1 MKKSSSYF
9 TVFGVFLSFAIH
21 PLAGPLQDGLNAL
34 FLSHTQAVWSI
45 QVEERDSGKILYAL
59 TPERALIP
67 ASNEKLV
74 VCGAALLRLGP
85 DFSYQTNLYI
95 TGTIRDTILEGDLIV
110 TGSGDPSIGGRFYN
124 GDLTFLMREWAGV
137 LKEKGIQTIRGNLI
151 GVDDAFDD
159 EPHGLNWHP
168 SDLIEWYAAEVG
180 ALSFND
186 GCVDIKVLGAS
197 QAGQNASVSLNP
209 PTQYLSLNA
218 AVQTVANR
226 NQERGIVVQREKN
239 STLLDIRGSIRARG
253 ASTAYATVPNP
264 TLFFVTV
271 FKETLAA
278 EGIRI
283 TGDARDCDDIVLP
296 NRDMWQLIH
305 THNSLPLNQLIDV
318 CMKSSQNLYAEHFFK
333 TLGNA
338 EYGVGTWQ
346 TGALAIK
353 DIYFRNGCKLDSVF
367 LADGSGL
374 SRENRINA
382 KALVQVLKI
391 MNRSV
396 HSQIFYNSFPQAGV
410 DGTLK
415 QRMRGTDAHGR
426 VFAKTGTLNGCR
438 ALSGIINSNSGKTYF
453 FSMLGNTSRQ
463 AIQLS
468 KIMDDACAL
477 IVSQG

>member
-1 MKKSSSYF
+1 MKKSTIYCS
-9 TVFGVFLSFAIH
+9 VFGFFLSSVLH
-21 PLAGPLQDGLNAL
+21 PLAGPLQEELDAL
-34 FLSHTQAVWSI
+34 FLSHPHATWSI
-45 QVEERDSGKILYAL
+45 QVDERDSGKTLYAL

-85 DFSYQTNLYI
+85 DFSYQTTLYV
-95 TGTIRDTILEGDLIV
+95 TGSIRDAILEGDLIV
-110 TGSGDPSIGGRFYN
+110 TGSGDPSIGGRFN
-124 GDLTFLMREWAGV
+124 HGDITFLMREWAGL

-168 SDLIEWYAAEVG
+168 SDLVEWYAAEVS
-180 ALSFND
+180 ALYFND
-186 GCVDIKVLGAS
+186 GCVDISILGAS
-197 QAGQNASVSLNP
+197 KAGQRASVSLNP
-209 PTQYLSLNA
+209 PTQYLSLDA

-226 NQERGIVVQREKN
+226 DQERGVVVQREKG
-239 STLLDIRGSIRARG
+239 STLLDIKGSIRARG
-253 ASTAYATVPNP
+253 ASTTYATVPNP
-264 TLFFVTV
+264 TLFFVKV

-283 TGDARDCDDIVLP
+283 MGDARDCDDTVLP
-296 NRDMWQLIH
+296 GQDTWQPIH
-305 THNSLPLNQLIDV
+305 THNSLPLNQLIEV

-374 SRENRINA
+374 SRENRISA
-382 KALVQVLKI
+382 SALVQVLKT
-391 MNRSV
+391 MSRSV
-396 HSQIFYNSFPQAGV
+396 HSQNFFNSFPQAGV

-438 ALSGIINSNSGKTYF
+438 ALSGIISSNSGKTYF
-453 FSMLGNTSRQ
+453 FSILANATHQ
-463 AIQLS
+463 AVLLS

-477 IVSQG
+477 IVSKG